1 MTRPVR
7 ASTPSGPSGMRS
19 APASRRWW
27 RTCFRNAER
36 RERRPPIRDG
46 RQRCPRSGA
55 ARARPRIGELVPH
68 TCDGADGMPWATPV
82 WFAAR
87 ELDLFVW
94 ASKPG
99 ARHSRNIAENPRV
112 SLVIFDSS
120 KAPGEGSALYVSA
133 DAGPVDDA
141 TFEDALSV
149 YNARSLESGLR
160 EWGRA
165 QLSGAAKHRLY
176 RALTLDSFV
185 LDDHDERIR
194 V

>member
-1 MTRPVR
+1 M
-7 ASTPSGPSGMRS
+7 SGDRLHEM
-19 APASRRWW
+19 AD
-27 RTCFRNAER
+27 NAALDPER
-36 RERRPPIRDG
+36 L
-46 RQRCPRSGA
+46 
-55 ARARPRIGELVPH
+55 ARALVSENSYL
-68 TCDGADGMPWATPV
+68 TLATAGADGMPWATPV

-99 ARHSRNIAENPRV
+99 ARHSRNITENPRV

-120 KAPGEGSALYVSA
+120 RAPGEGSALYVSA
-133 DAGPVDDA
+133 DAGLVDDA